1 MPGGRLAATHEGE
14 AALRRF
20 AAAPRPVRVTGAVQ
34 EYAWGGSEYL
44 AELTGCPPDPS
55 RPRAELW
62 LGAHPAA
69 PATAWPNGVG
79 VPLDRLVAAA
89 PAAILGERSVVRFG
103 PALPYLLKVLDVR
116 TMLSIQA
123 HPTLAQA
130 REGFA
135 RENAAGIPLDARHR
149 NYRDANHKPE
159 AHVALSEFWLLCGFR
174 RPDEIVA
181 LLAPRPGL
189 AGLLAGA
196 PPVDALPP
204 SAWLERLYTHV
215 MRLDQPAVDRALA
228 PWLAA
233 IAPRLAE
240 GTLDRRDPDY
250 WAARAAVDFARPDG
264 HLDRGVASIY
274 LLNLVRVPP
283 GAGLALSAGVLHAY
297 LAGQAVEIMASSDN
311 VLRGGLTPKHVDVDE
326 LLRILRF
333 EPMEVEPGAG
343 TLDAGGVREYPSSA
357 GEFVLRSVTLAPGGT
372 LTRTADSCETLLVT
386 AGVAEVA
393 AAAGTE
399 RLGRGECLVVPT
411 GLHYTL
417 TALEAA
423 VVFVAAVGPENG
435 RDSR

>member
-1 MPGGRLAATHEGE
+1 MPGGSPAAPREVE
-14 AALRRF
+14 VALRRF
-20 AAAPRPVRVTGAVQ
+20 AEAPRPVRITGAVQ
-34 EYAWGGSEYL
+34 EYAWGGYEYL
-44 AELTGCPPDPS
+44 AALTGCQPDAS

-62 LGAHPAA
+62 LGAHPTA
-69 PATAWPNGVG
+69 PATAWPDGVG
-79 VPLDRLVAAA
+79 VPLDRLVSAA
-89 PAAILGERSVVRFG
+89 PAAVLGDRAVARFG

-123 HPTLAQA
+123 HPTLTQA

-135 RENAAGIPLDARHR
+135 RESAAGIPLDARHR

-174 RPDEIVA
+174 RPAEIVA

-204 SAWLERLYTHV
+204 AAWLERLYTHV
-215 MRLDQPAVDRALA
+215 MRLDQPSVDRALA

-233 IAPRLAE
+233 IAPRLAA
-240 GTLDRRDPDY
+240 GALNRCDPDY

-264 HLDRGVASIY
+264 RLDRGIASIY

-283 GAGLALSAGVLHAY
+283 GAGLALPAGVLHAY

-333 EPMEVEPGAG
+333 EPVEARPSPGRVV
-343 TLDAGGVREYPSSA
+343 AGGLREYPSSA
-357 GEFVLRSVTLAPGGT
+357 GEFVLRSVALAPGEAQA
-372 LTRTADSCETLLVT
+372 RTPDSCETLLVT
-386 AGVAEVA
+386 AGAVDVA
-393 AAAGTE
+393 AAAGAE
-399 RLGRGECLVVPT
+399 RLRRGECLIVPA
-411 GLHYTL
+411 GQHYTV
-417 TALEAA
+417 TAREPA
-423 VVFVAAVGPENG
+423 VVFVAAVGQ
-435 RDSR
+435 